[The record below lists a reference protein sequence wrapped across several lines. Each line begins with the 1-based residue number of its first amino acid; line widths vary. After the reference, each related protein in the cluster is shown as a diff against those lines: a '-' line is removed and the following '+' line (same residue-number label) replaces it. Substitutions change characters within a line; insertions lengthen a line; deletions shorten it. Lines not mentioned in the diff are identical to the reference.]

1 MPSRDTSGNTRD
13 EILRKP
19 VVDLLAVLGVLGVL
33 GVLDVLKVRKGNPP
47 GMCAVRL
54 EYVSGP

>member
-33 GVLDVLKVRKGNPP
+33 DDLKVRKGNPP